1 MGWQEEDRGD
11 GRRTWVGCDSG
22 DKMKLD
28 KSGVHLGDGI
38 AKAWQET
45 AYADGSLSGWN
56 VCTHCLVWSSC
67 TYSSR

>member
-45 AYADGSLSGWN
+45 AYADGQ
-56 VCTHCLVWSSC
+56 
-67 TYSSR
+67 